1 VRGTASR
8 TSFTPRMSAELSAYG
23 AVFLAG
29 FVAATLFPASS
40 EAVLV
45 GFLVGG
51 VGEPWLLV
59 AAATAG
65 NTLGGVFNWFC
76 GWLLAA
82 GEGSR
87 WFPVPAGKLD
97 RARRWFERFG
107 QPSLLFSWL
116 PVVGDALTVAAG
128 VLGVPLGRF
137 VVLVGTGK
145 GLRYAAVAWAA
156 LAATGS

>member
-1 VRGTASR
+1 MA
-8 TSFTPRMSAELSAYG
+8 AYG

-51 VGEPWLLV
+51 TGEPWVLV

-76 GWLLAA
+76 GRLLAA

-97 RARRWFERFG
+97 RPRRWFARFG
-107 QPSLLFSWL
+107 QPALLFSWL

-128 VLGVPLGRF
+128 VLRVPLGRF
-137 VVLVGTGK
+137 VLLVGTGK
-145 GLRYAAVAWAA
+145 GLRYALVA
-156 LAATGS
+156 AATLGVWGRGP